1 MIKSSDTAITIRIPK
16 NLKTQ
21 LDKIKDIEQRSF
33 NNLVNVALADY
44 VLKYNTEKKDTPS
57 K

>member
-1 MIKSSDTAITIRIPK
+1 MVKSSDTAITIRIPK
-16 NLKTQ
+16 TLKSQ

-33 NNLVNVALADY
+33 NNLVNVALVDY
-44 VLKYNTEKKDTPS
+44 VLRYNTEGKDTPS